1 MATAPPTQYGVP
13 QSWRALL
20 SLAKAG
26 GAIGL
31 LVGFAV
37 PAIGA
42 AAAIGLFLHFGGAV
56 ITVLRTR
63 SHKTITFPVLH
74 LAPVVAAI
82 ALGYAA

>member
-1 MATAPPTQYGVP
+1 MASRSRGGPCSAWPRPP
-13 QSWRALL
+13 
-20 SLAKAG
+20 

-63 SHKTITFPVLH
+63 SHKTVAFPVLH
-74 LAPVVAAI
+74 LAPVVAAVV
-82 ALGYAA
+82 LGYAA